1 MQTHPHQTAAHR
13 GTISQEPGHRS
24 VADSEPL
31 TPAER
36 IALTIALI
44 NGGLDVVDGVA
55 RTCLA
60 RCAPRALRGRH
71 DPEQDGHPVRVT

>member
-1 MQTHPHQTAAHR
+1 MQTHPHHMAAHR
-13 GTISQEPGHRS
+13 GMNKQKPVARG
-24 VADSEPL
+24 VADSGPL

-44 NGGLDVVDGVA
+44 NGGFDVVGGFA

-60 RCAPRALRGRH
+60 RCAPGTFRSRH
-71 DPEQDGHPVRVT
+71 DPERDGHRARAT

>member
-1 MQTHPHQTAAHR
+1 MQNHQQQTAGHR
-13 GTISQEPGHRS
+13 GTSTMEPGLRG

-44 NGGLDVVDGVA
+44 NGGLDVVDGFA
-55 RTCLA
+55 RTCLT
-60 RCAPRALRGRH
+60 RCAPRTFRGRH
-71 DPEQDGHPVRVT
+71 DPAQDRHPARAT